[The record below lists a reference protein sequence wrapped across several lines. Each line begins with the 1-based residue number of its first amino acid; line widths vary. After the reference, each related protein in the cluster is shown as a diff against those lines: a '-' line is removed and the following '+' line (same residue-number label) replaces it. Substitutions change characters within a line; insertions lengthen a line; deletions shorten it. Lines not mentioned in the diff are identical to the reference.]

1 MINNIK
7 LTKNINEANC
17 ITHSGTFH
25 ADEIFAT
32 LILSKIISE
41 ITLIRVQEVKEMPNE
56 NALVYDIGAGKY
68 DHHQFGGNGERENG
82 IKYAACGLIWKEFGK
97 KLLEKYNVED
107 VDYTWNYI
115 DKNLIQFIDS
125 NDNGQLPKLQAD
137 YRNVHLSYMI
147 SIFNSKWDED
157 EDNDEKFF
165 KALDFANI
173 FFEEFINDTFSKIK
187 AKKQVE
193 QAIYDSKDGIMILDK
208 CVPWKEFLLNSTEEK
223 SKDINF
229 VVFPSKRGGYNVY
242 AVPIEIGSFENRKLL
257 PQGWRGKRDEELQKV
272 TGVRTA
278 RFCHNAGF
286 ICSCET
292 LEDALRLAYQAIENE
307 V

>member
-1 MINNIK
+1 MNIK

-32 LILSKIISE
+32 LILSKIIQK
-41 ITLIRVQEVKEMPNE
+41 ITLIRVQEVREKPNE
-56 NALVYDIGAGKY
+56 NVLVYDIGAGKY

-82 IKYAACGLIWKEFGK
+82 IKYAAAGLIWKEFGRN
-97 KLLEKYNVED
+97 LLENYNVED
-107 VDYTWNYI
+107 IDYVWNYI

-137 YRNVHLSYMI
+137 YRNVHLSYI
-147 SIFNSKWDED
+147 IGLFNSKWDE
-157 EDNDEKFF
+157 EVDNDENFMR
-165 KALDFANI
+165 ALEIANTI
-173 FFEEFINDTFSKIK
+173 FEEFLSDTFSKMK
-187 AKKQVE
+187 AKKNVDK
-193 QAIYDSKDGIMILDK
+193 AIEESKDGIVILK
-208 CVPWKEFLLNSTEEK
+208 KYVPWKEFIVNSENEK
-223 SKDINF
+223 AKDINF

-242 AVPIEIGSFENRKLL
+242 AVPIEIGSFENRKSL
-257 PQGWRGKRDEELQKV
+257 PQSWRGKRDEELQRE
-272 TGVRTA
+272 TGVKTA

-292 LEDALRLAYQAIENE
+292 MEDAVNLAYLAT
-307 V
+307 